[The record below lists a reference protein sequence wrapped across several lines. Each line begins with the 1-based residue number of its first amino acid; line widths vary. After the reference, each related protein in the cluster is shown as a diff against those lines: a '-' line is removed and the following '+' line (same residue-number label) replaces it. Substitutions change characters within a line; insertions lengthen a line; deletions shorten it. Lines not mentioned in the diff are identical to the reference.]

1 MQKKNNKNEIL
12 TNLRGLVAKKCR
24 RLPTLCGIFEAEAHA
39 IYTALKITIKLLPT
53 ESSVSIFSD
62 SKSSLQALGSKK
74 KIISIIAKIQKLTS
88 QVTKSYSV
96 SFHWVPGHKGIAGN
110 EIADQEAR
118 AAAENPRTQ
127 IKNSK
132 ICWSNAKEPIH
143 NFLKQ

>member
-53 ESSVSIFSD
+53 GSSVSIFSD

-96 SFHWVPGHKGIAGN
+96 SFHWVPGHEGIVGN
-110 EIADQEAR
+110 KIADQEAR

-132 ICWSNAKEPIH
+132 ILVKCQRANSKLP
-143 NFLKQ
+143 